1 MTEQDKLKALI
12 EENRHNELIAAL
24 QDLVKK
30 EDKALLDAINRQG
43 GKIADFV
50 NAIKN
55 IPAPKV
61 EIETNQDKVVS
72 SIAQLAQQIL
82 VGQEQILQTLNI
94 MIDEN
99 SKLKEWDFTIH
110 KEFGK
115 MSSVTAKQIK

>member
-24 QDLVKK
+24 QELVKK
-30 EDKALLDAINRQG
+30 EDKALLDAINSQW

-72 SIAQLAQQIL
+72 SIAQLAEQIL
-82 VGQEQILQTLNI
+82 LGQEQILQTLNI
-94 MIDEN
+94 MIAEN